1 MRLGLKPGV
10 SEENFRHS
18 LPAYCVMTRKIKREL
33 VEVIAG
39 IDRSILRNE
48 QIEEAWRIIGLIS
61 EWVLDMLNI
70 HKRDIQ
76 IPPKQIAQFLHFYS
90 NITGL
95 QVR

>member
-1 MRLGLKPGV
+1 
-10 SEENFRHS
+10 
-18 LPAYCVMTRKIKREL
+18 MTRKIKREL